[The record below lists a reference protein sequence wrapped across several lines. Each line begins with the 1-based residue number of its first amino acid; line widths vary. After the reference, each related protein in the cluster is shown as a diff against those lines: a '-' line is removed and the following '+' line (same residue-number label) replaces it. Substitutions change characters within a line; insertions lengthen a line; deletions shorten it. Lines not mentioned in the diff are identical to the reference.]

1 MNPVFDI
8 KGQTLVLHPLDMVS
22 VATDQLGP
30 RVGSL
35 ADQGQAIADALDE
48 LLTRSWG

>member
-1 MNPVFDI
+1 MNPVFTI

-22 VATDQLGP
+22 VAGDQLGP

-35 ADQGQAIADALDE
+35 ADQGQVIADALDE